1 MCCLPKCPL
10 KSVIGLSLNKPNCAY
25 LHHMNRNNF
34 NMLVEDNTYPNEKA
48 FVEYLQIDRAV
59 P

>member
-1 MCCLPKCPL
+1 
-10 KSVIGLSLNKPNCAY
+10 
-25 LHHMNRNNF
+25 
-34 NMLVEDNTYPNEKA
+34 MLVEDNTYPNEKA